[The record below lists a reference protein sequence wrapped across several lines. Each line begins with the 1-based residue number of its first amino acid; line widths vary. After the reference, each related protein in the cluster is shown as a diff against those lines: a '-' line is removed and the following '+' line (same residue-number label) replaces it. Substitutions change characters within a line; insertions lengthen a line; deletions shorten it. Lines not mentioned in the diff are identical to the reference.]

1 MELMATEISVFD
13 TEEFEKLI
21 AEKDIRIAN
30 ALVDTVLDN
39 LKGKKK
45 HHHALSVLVV
55 QDQTIYDITVDRA
68 EFVTTL
74 KRYLSLFEEKEMYE
88 RCAEIV
94 KAVKYL
100 ENKPK
105 RGRPKKNL
113 DK

>member
-1 MELMATEISVFD
+1 
-13 TEEFEKLI
+13 
-21 AEKDIRIAN
+21 
-30 ALVDTVLDN
+30 
-39 LKGKKK
+39 
-45 HHHALSVLVV
+45 
-55 QDQTIYDITVDRA
+55 
-68 EFVTTL
+68 
-74 KRYLSLFEEKEMYE
+74 MYE